1 MLYQENKVQV
11 NRKKLG
17 NSLRLLMKVHRQIK
31 LNIKIYRWERYAAV
45 SQSNPLENLLLLKV
59 LLVQVSTKFT
69 NRFSEKIY
77 SQVTPE
83 TPLHLVLVYPD
94 VNLLSI
100 LKQKSLFLHI
110 IEHPPPKTTQYQP
123 TTFIL
128 KSLKQVFSTMSRNFS
143 PQRIKR

>member
-1 MLYQENKVQV
+1 MRALRSGESIESLG
-11 NRKKLG
+11 KLVASEG
-17 NSLRLLMKVHRQIK
+17 VVGPGKYEVHK
-31 LNIKIYRWERYAAV
+31 
-45 SQSNPLENLLLLKV
+45 PL
-59 LLVQVSTKFT
+59 FA
-69 NRFSEKIY
+69 KIY

-94 VNLLSI
+94 VNQLSI

-110 IEHPPPKTTQYQP
+110 IEHPLPKTTQYQP

-128 KSLKQVFSTMSRNFS
+128 KSLKLVFSTMSRSFS